1 MTRKAAVVLLA
12 LVTAACTGS
21 PAVDAPAST
30 TLDAT
35 TTTAPPVASSA
46 VPSTTGD
53 DDEFDGD
60 LCGQPDV
67 VFTEE
72 GLVGAGGVEESDA
85 AIIRSLGWEAVGECQ
100 RLRMTFATLEGA
112 PAVSPPEVEVQLLR
126 YAGVIRVTFGPTVTD
141 TVIGEQVVE
150 TGWIDRIYAVTQVDG
165 TLMLDIVLR
174 EPVFA
179 RVLAESAPAAVIIDV
194 TPGGDAYPTSPVRAG
209 DVVIIG
215 PDPEV
220 SRYPV
225 TITGY
230 TLGGDDR
237 ISGVLNAPDGS
248 TVIGQATVG
257 TSPHTWG
264 GFSMVFPDGPAGDV
278 TITVDDGPTLS
289 LTLG

>member
-1 MTRKAAVVLLA
+1 MTRKAAIVLMA
-12 LVTAACTGS
+12 LVSAACIGS
-21 PAVDAPAST
+21 PAVDPTTPT
-30 TLDAT
+30 TLDVT
-35 TTTAPPVASSA
+35 TTTASAVASSTA
-46 VPSTTGD
+46 PTTSGD

-67 VFTEE
+67 VFTES

-85 AIIRSLGWEAVGECQ
+85 AIIQSLGWAAVGGCQ
-100 RLRMTFATLEGA
+100 RLHMTFATLEGA
-112 PAVSPPEVEVQLLR
+112 PAVSPPEVDVQFLR

-150 TGWIDRIYAVTQVDG
+150 TGWIDRIYAVTQVDE

-194 TPGGDAYPTSPVRAG
+194 TPGGDAYPTSPVRSG
-209 DVVIIG
+209 DVVVIG

-230 TLGGDDR
+230 TLNGDDR
-237 ISGVLNAPDGS
+237 IGGVLNAPDGS

-257 TSPHTWG
+257 TSSHTWG

-278 TITVDDGPTLS
+278 TITVDDGPMLS